1 MAQNQAAAQ
10 QTAPVV
16 AKLTP
21 TQAIDAIKINYPA
34 EAALLK
40 QYLEANI
47 LALGTDEAFALRDK
61 DGEIRCYKQRLHL
74 SQKDG
79 TLNQPVPGG
88 PFTISAQGYEV
99 WSEAAGACVIFPSD
113 VLVDGKHQQNPF
125 VYRDEKNGRIL
136 AIYCRAISFRFSSK
150 GIPQVADWT
159 TIFDTPSYRLIDL
172 LAKAKQ
178 YPQAFRLLPADM
190 KPDADGTWACYPFD
204 EHTFLWVNTAHNEA
218 LTWYS
223 QILNREKK
231 AIDFAQTFA
240 RRNSLKHLSGL
251 QKAPGAEW
259 DVNVLCWRPTSG
271 NIIKWDATQYA
282 QLQKRVGNLING
294 DRSEFKEIE
303 MQTGAEAVSEEEN
316 HEVIEQTIDLD
327 LAAKELPGEAAGI
340 PTGEKLQE
348 ELKEEPEKPKTGK
361 KGKLSDEDIKTLNN
375 LQVAAKEFPEEFE
388 QAKKNLNITSVATA
402 ATAKLVMMELSK
414 LVDAKNAG

>member
-1 MAQNQAAAQ
+1 M
-10 QTAPVV
+10 
-16 AKLTP
+16 
-21 TQAIDAIKINYPA
+21 
-34 EAALLK
+34 EAAYFK
-40 QYLEANI
+40 QMAENNV

-61 DGEIRCYKQRLHL
+61 DGEIRCYKQRLRL
-74 SQKDG
+74 SQKEG
-79 TLNQPVPGG
+79 TLIQPVPSG
-88 PFTISAQGYEV
+88 PFVVSAQGYEV
-99 WSEAAGACVIFPSD
+99 WSESAGACVIFPSD

-178 YPQAFRLLPADM
+178 FPQAFRLLPAEM
-190 KPDADGTWACYPFD
+190 KPKEDGTWASYPFD
-204 EHTFLWVNTAHNEA
+204 EHTYLWVNTAHNEA

-251 QKAPGAEW
+251 QKAPGPEW
-259 DVNVLCWRPTSG
+259 DITVLCWRPTSG

-282 QLQKRVGNLING
+282 NLQKRVGSMING
-294 DRSEFKEIE
+294 DRTEFKSIE
-303 MQTGAEAVSEEEN
+303 MQAGAEAVSDEQN
-316 HEVIEQTIDLD
+316 HEAIEQTIDPD
-327 LAAKELPGEAAGI
+327 LAAEELPGTPADGLHDETANGGVA
-340 PTGEKLQE
+340 QE
-348 ELKEEPEKPKTGK
+348 EKREEKQTENLPPQGK
-361 KGKLSDEDIKTLNN
+361 KGKLSKEDIMALNN
-375 LQVAAKEFPEEFE
+375 LGVTKKEFPGEYAYVCKKLGIVSVITADA
-388 QAKKNLNITSVATA
+388 AKKVMAEIG
-402 ATAKLVMMELSK
+402 KLI
-414 LVDAKNAG
+414 DQKNAA